1 MKDVKITEAYA
12 FATVLSSHKL
22 RIVKAITEGQKV
34 YVKLI
39 PKKGTSK
46 IGVHLAE
53 GSQLIGYVMS
63 SDENTYALLAKK
75 EPMTNTV
82 MDSNQLLAYIDE
94 ELKAEI
100 IASPSVSVFKMFINL
115 ENVDVATADN
125 ATEAAAPAVVE
136 DVKFDLSMFSDEDAK
151 EVEARMKHIKKA
163 CSFSKKVE
171 RNVLNSFVQFMSS
184 HKNIRHFDK
193 PVFINN
199 GGRED
204 DAILHFL
211 LGDNLCLTGPKGVGK
226 NALVEHLSIL
236 FDLDLCD
243 KQMSI
248 DTSKEEMRGEPTFLD
263 DGRIGVKLS
272 NIVASAQN
280 GEIVCLDEANMLRG
294 SISSILH
301 SATDHRRYIDVDGH
315 GQIKVHEQTRFI
327 ITLNEGD
334 EYEGTR
340 QLNAAFRDRFH
351 EIIFKPNPDGM
362 KEVFK
367 HTCGLNDKDASEL
380 SKLYNIIHTAVYS
393 DSDEAIPEIYLSQRK
408 FIRAGQQ
415 YARGFA
421 DTIQEAFRA
430 CVIDTIVEDCYRE
443 IANNLIE
450 IHTL

>member
-115 ENVDVATADN
+115 EDVNVATADN

-204 DAILHFL
+204 DAILHFVQTA
-211 LGDNLCLTGPKGVGK
+211 DNKSL
-226 NALVEHLSIL
+226 
-236 FDLDLCD
+236 
-243 KQMSI
+243 
-248 DTSKEEMRGEPTFLD
+248 
-263 DGRIGVKLS
+263 
-272 NIVASAQN
+272 
-280 GEIVCLDEANMLRG
+280 IVCFR
-294 SISSILH
+294 
-301 SATDHRRYIDVDGH
+301 
-315 GQIKVHEQTRFI
+315 
-327 ITLNEGD
+327 IT
-334 EYEGTR
+334 
-340 QLNAAFRDRFH
+340 A
-351 EIIFKPNPDGM
+351 
-362 KEVFK
+362 
-367 HTCGLNDKDASEL
+367 
-380 SKLYNIIHTAVYS
+380 
-393 DSDEAIPEIYLSQRK
+393 
-408 FIRAGQQ
+408 
-415 YARGFA
+415 
-421 DTIQEAFRA
+421 
-430 CVIDTIVEDCYRE
+430 
-443 IANNLIE
+443 
-450 IHTL
+450 